1 MERYYGRK
9 RDSPSSTD
17 SNIESSKLK
26 KVEINL
32 AELPSDP
39 GLRTPILEYDPN
51 VRDQIRRAYLQR
63 GPYQPIIEFPDKMIA
78 NQRRKFHK
86 SRFADFPTWLEYS
99 IEKDALFCLYCYLFE
114 LNNGDQTGGECF
126 VKMGFS
132 YWKERSRVGKHV
144 GGPNSSHNEAQRS
157 CEALMNQNKHIET
170 ILSKHSREVQMEY
183 RTCLKSSIDCVKYL
197 LRQGLAFRGH
207 DESEDSNNRGNFLEL
222 LHFLVDHNDDIK
234 VVALKN
240 APRSLK
246 LTSSDIQKDIAR
258 VVASETVNE
267 QMAVVL
273 RYVDKNG
280 LVIERLIGVEH
291 VTSTT
296 SLSLKEMIDKVFSRH
311 GLSLSRLRG
320 QGYDEASNMQGE
332 FSGLKT
338 LILKDSSTLVAVAK
352 KHSKIASFF
361 TLVAIVVN
369 IVGASAKRCDILQ
382 DKQATLILNSLQN
395 DKTLHG
401 RGLNQPISLKR
412 VGDTRWGSHYDTLI
426 SVMKMFSSIIEL
438 LEIIVDDGSNSDQKG
453 EAENLLGFM
462 QSFEFVFNLHLMK
475 TILGITNELSKALQR
490 NDQHIVNAMTL
501 VKQLQ
506 ELNDRFNE
514 VNIELLLC
522 VACLSPCELFS
533 TFDKQKLVNLA
544 EFYPKDF
551 SGIELM
557 ELDDQLESYIVDM
570 RISTNFKEL
579 KGIGEL
585 A

>member
-1 MERYYGRK
+1 
-9 RDSPSSTD
+9 
-17 SNIESSKLK
+17 
-26 KVEINL
+26 
-32 AELPSDP
+32 
-39 GLRTPILEYDPN
+39 
-51 VRDQIRRAYLQR
+51 
-63 GPYQPIIEFPDKMIA
+63 MIA

-258 VVASETVNE
+258 VVASETE

-320 QGYDEASNMQGE
+320 QGYDEA
-332 FSGLKT
+332 
-338 LILKDSSTLVAVAK
+338 TLVAVAK

-438 LEIIVDDGSNSDQKG
+438 LEIIVDDGSNSDQKVQISLFCEKHEVEVPKMDG
-453 EAENLLGFM
+453 IFKARGKSRRKAHEM
-462 QSFEFVFNLHLMK
+462 TNLHYFQVDLFYSV
-475 TILGITNELSKALQR
+475 I
-490 NDQHIVNAMTL
+490 DQ
-501 VKQLQ
+501 QLQ